1 MACCKRFFV
10 QKTPLLCGVI
20 TPNQDGVSPNSN
32 RKYQTCRSTQ
42 ITGCCVLLQLKLG
55 SHKHDMKAENVLGYY
70 CNLDSLRY
78 VTSTASCLKTLW
90 ENTLFLLTEALFN
103 HAVKL
108 HSHWFV
114 QCVKNEPMA
123 RQRSCTSLWRQSP
136 PEWSEPSGYISD
148 LGSKHTSNQSE
159 SYTVIKTLPPGSSEL
174 FTPISE

>member
-1 MACCKRFFV
+1 MACCKRSFV

-90 ENTLFLLTEALFN
+90 ENTLFLLTKALFN
-103 HAVKL
+103 HAVNCTAIGLCSVLKTNQWL
-108 HSHWFV
+108 GSGAALAYGDR
-114 QCVKNEPMA
+114 A
-123 RQRSCTSLWRQSP
+123 RQNGRSHLA
-136 PEWSEPSGYISD
+136 I
-148 LGSKHTSNQSE
+148 
-159 SYTVIKTLPPGSSEL
+159 
-174 FTPISE
+174 